1 MTPPDRLVPILDKKR
16 EDVARLKQQRPLAEL
31 ERIVAG
37 APPTRGFRAALMRD
51 GLQAIAEIKR
61 RSPSAGAL
69 REAAEP
75 AAIARLYERAGA
87 AALSVLTEEHFFN
100 GALADLHAA
109 RAAVALPVLRKD
121 FVVDAYQLAETR
133 AEGADAAL
141 LIVAALG
148 RETSRLLEIGRG
160 YGLDILVEVHNEA
173 ELEIALAAGADLV
186 GVNNRDLTE
195 FTIDLANSERLRP
208 LIPAGIGTV
217 AESGMETPA
226 DVARM
231 ARLPVDAVLIG
242 SALMRAEDPGAALAS
257 LLGRSAAGPRV
268 VA

>member
-1 MTPPDRLVPILDKKR
+1 MTPPDRLVPILDKR
-16 EDVARLKQQRPLAEL
+16 RADVARLKQERPLAAL
-31 ERIVAG
+31 ERLIAG
-37 APPTRGFRAALMRD
+37 AAPTRGFRAALLRE
-51 GLQAIAEIKR
+51 GVQAIAEIKR

-69 REAAEP
+69 RETAEP
-75 AAIARLYERAGA
+75 VAIALLYQQAGA
-87 AALSVLTEEHFFN
+87 AALSVLTEPHFFN
-100 GALADLHAA
+100 GTLADLKAA

-148 RETSRLLEIGRG
+148 GTTKELLDIGCS
-160 YGLDILVEVHNEA
+160 YGLDMLVEVHDEA
-173 ELEIALAAGADLV
+173 ELAIALAAGADLV
-186 GVNNRDLTE
+186 GINNRDLTE
-195 FTIDLANSERLRP
+195 FTIDLATCERLRP
-208 LIPAGIGTV
+208 LIPAGIATV
-217 AESGMETPA
+217 AESGMESAA

-242 SALMRAEDPGAALAS
+242 SALMRAEDPGAALAV
-257 LLGRSAAGPRV
+257 LLGRDGPRA